1 MKKVIVCG
9 PPHSGKSVFLANV
22 KELLPRTGYFM
33 FRCCPDGE
41 GTWSAKA
48 DQETVKEIRRKGK
61 FDKTFMDYVLK
72 GLDNI
77 QSHIP
82 LVLVDVGGIRSAE
95 NAEIFKRCDYFIV
108 LSSKEDEIVEW
119 IKFGTEH
126 GLKPLAI
133 LKSELVG
140 TECLECEEVPVRGT
154 VTNLERGTYQLE
166 SKLLGALASRLN
178 EIITNEKGDTPMET
192 TNTVLTVDGIAAQ
205 IGKAK
210 EERKLPNGQDVMQMC
225 WRGDDLCSLAEKVY
239 NGISATPGKYVLDGP
254 APAWMG
260 LAFVHGCHPQAVCLN
275 DPRLGPVEI
284 VGRKPSYTTEGEGKN
299 LKFTVNET
307 EDFTLV
313 EFEIVGGTFDVA
325 DLEAVRAPKANQ
337 MKGIVLSGRGP
348 NWLVAQ
354 IGMAY
359 HTTRW
364 VACWQ
369 PGQGATVAMTHHP
382 ERKLGELI
390 SDELVKNARLL
401 GLNRVL
407 LTDQVEVNQ
416 DHHSL

>member
-9 PPHSGKSVFLANV
+9 PPHSGKSVFLVNV
-22 KELLPRTGYFM
+22 KELLPRTGYFL

-41 GTWSAKA
+41 GTWSGKA

-61 FDKTFMDYVLK
+61 FDKTFMRYVLG

-77 QSHIP
+77 QPHIP

-108 LSSKEDEIVEW
+108 LSSKEEETSEW
-119 IKFGTEH
+119 VKFGTEL

-178 EIITNEKGDTPMET
+178 EIILTEKKGGIAMEKT
-192 TNTVLTVDGIAAQ
+192 TNTTLTVDGLAQ
-205 IGKAK
+205 EIGKAK

-225 WRGDDLCSLAEKVY
+225 WRGSDLCELAEKVY
-239 NGISATPGKYVLDGP
+239 KQISSQPGKYVLDGP
-254 APAWMG
+254 APAWMSLG
-260 LAFVHGCHPQAVCLN
+260 FVHGCHPQAACLN
-275 DPRLGPVEI
+275 DPRLGAVEI
-284 VGRKPSYTTEGEGKN
+284 VGRKPSYSVEGEGKN

-325 DLEAVRAPKANQ
+325 DLEAVRAPKVSQ
-337 MKGIVLSGRGP
+337 MKGVVISGRGP

-382 ERKLGELI
+382 ERKLGEI
-390 SDELVKNARLL
+390 IAD
-401 GLNRVL
+401 
-407 LTDQVEVNQ
+407 DQVKAARQ
-416 DHHSL
+416 TTPATA